1 MEQLVSNIY
10 YKETYKGT
18 LITLDADIDRHL
30 QMAEIQLNDM
40 TRNKITLDLDEVIL
54 DRVKMAI
61 CYQADF
67 HYQNG
72 GDFGNVSGFSV
83 DGLSISYQSGSSVK
97 HISETAHLLI
107 KTTGLLSRIL

>member
-1 MEQLVSNIY
+1 MEQLVSQAY
-10 YKETYKGT
+10 YTDTYKGS
-18 LITLDADIDRHL
+18 LIEVVDLDRYL
-30 QMAEIQLNDM
+30 QMAEIQLNDL
-40 TRNKITLDLDEVIL
+40 TRNKISSDLAPSVL

-61 CYQADF
+61 CYQADH

-72 GDFGNVSGFSV
+72 GDMGNVSGFSV
-83 DGLSISYQSGSSVK
+83 DGISVSYQSGSSVN